1 MLALYKSNYVY
12 FIDAF
17 VILWYTFEKI
27 DEQISFVRRWER
39 KKSTVKRIV
48 ICMLAVMVA
57 LAGCGKTATT
67 SAEVPSQQ
75 VSETLTETDAYL
87 AAQNEIADEIK
98 ADPQAA
104 MEDLKGI
111 PDEYSPLDQTA
122 ESGYDV
128 TARMGHYIEESDNI
142 KSSGG
147 SQIDVGNV
155 SSGYVRVAQSGSN
168 SRLKVQVIKGD
179 KTYNYDLNTN
189 GDFEVFP
196 LQSGDGKYTIR
207 IMKNVDGNKYT
218 QVFSQTVKVKLESEL
233 EPFLCPSQYV
243 NYNADSAAVKQA
255 EEVCSGLKG
264 DIEKVA
270 AVYKWIIDN
279 ITYDLVKAQ
288 TVQSGYLPDLDSIL
302 SSGEGIC
309 FDYAALMA
317 AMLRSQGVATKLICG
332 TVSAADLNHAWN
344 EVYLEGT
351 GWVTVKLYFSGNAWE
366 RMDPTFA
373 ASGNS
378 NIEQYIGDASNYT
391 GLRVY

>member
-1 MLALYKSNYVY
+1 M
-12 FIDAF
+12 
-17 VILWYTFEKI
+17 
-27 DEQISFVRRWER
+27 
-39 KKSTVKRIV
+39 KRII

-57 LAGCGKTATT
+57 VMPVTLAGCGKTVTT
-67 SAEVPSQQ
+67 SAEISSQP
-75 VSETLTETDAYL
+75 VSEMPSDTEPAL
-87 AAQNEIADEIK
+87 AGQNEIADEVK

-104 MEDLKGI
+104 IEDLKEI

-122 ESGYDV
+122 EGGYDV
-128 TARMGHYIEESDNI
+128 TSRMGHYIEESDDI
-142 KSSGG
+142 ESSGG

-168 SRLKVQVIKGD
+168 TRLKVQVIKGD

-218 QVFSQTVKVKLESEL
+218 QVFSKTVKVKLNSEL

-243 NYNADSAAVKQA
+243 NYDADSAAVKQA

-288 TVQSGYLPDLDSIL
+288 TVQSGYLPNLDSIL
-302 SSGEGIC
+302 SSGKGIC